1 MICSGSSYA
10 NIVTVKYSGSS
21 GSKIKRWQTLHR
33 ALSSSLSRVAP
44 DKSRFILPEQQALF
58 PKGFKAAATHCG
70 IKKVKGALDL
80 ALVTSTTASP
90 TSAAACFTKNVFQA
104 APVQVSRSILLNN
117 AGRAQRVI
125 VNSGCAN
132 AVTGK
137 QGMEDAWTMSQG
149 VDELTDDG
157 GTLVMSTGVIG
168 QNLPINKISAAI
180 PTLTTGLS
188 NSYTAW
194 HSAARAFMTTD
205 TFPKMRT
212 KSAKIQGREVRFVG
226 MDKGAGMIHPRMGA
240 PHATLLGLIATDA
253 AIEPKALQSA
263 LTHAIDRSFNSISV
277 DGDMSTNDTVIAFAN
292 GASGAKNITSET
304 SPEWLT
310 FRDELTDFAIE
321 LAGLV
326 VRDGEGA
333 TKFIKITVNGT
344 PTYEDA
350 HHIASVIAR
359 SPLVKTAM
367 HGADANWGRILCA
380 VGYSTPSSFT
390 IDPLKVSVSFVPSD
404 GSGVLRTL
412 IRGEP
417 QSVDEVKA
425 KRILDL
431 EDIEIQVDLE
441 MGDHS
446 AAYFT
451 CDLSKDYI
459 EINADYR
466 S

>member
-1 MICSGSSYA
+1 
-10 NIVTVKYSGSS
+10 
-21 GSKIKRWQTLHR
+21 
-33 ALSSSLSRVAP
+33 
-44 DKSRFILPEQQALF
+44 
-58 PKGFKAAATHCG
+58 
-70 IKKVKGALDL
+70 
-80 ALVTSTTASP
+80 
-90 TSAAACFTKNVFQA
+90 
-104 APVQVSRSILLNN
+104 
-117 AGRAQRVI
+117 
-125 VNSGCAN
+125 
-132 AVTGK
+132 
-137 QGMEDAWTMSQG
+137 MEDAWTMSQG

-333 TKFIKITVNGT
+333 TKFIKITVNVRRFLVGSGLAHLSSPVHCDMQGT

-446 AAYFT
+446 AA
-451 CDLSKDYI
+451 
-459 EINADYR
+459 
-466 S
+466 